1 MTNIFRLDG
10 KKILVTG
17 GGTGIGFATAKL
29 ICEYGGTVIISGRR
43 ADVLETAVKD
53 IGANASA
60 VTCDISDLPSV
71 PSLVDKAEA
80 EGPLYGLVNCAGQN
94 IKLPFSETTDEI
106 FANILNTNLMGLF
119 AVTREVGKHLIERRS
134 GAIVNI
140 VSMSNIFGLIN
151 TPAYT
156 SSKSAVA
163 GLTRELA
170 VEMTPHGVRVNS
182 VAPGFIETDMTRKAF
197 EGDTLRKA
205 KVLGRTPAGFMGQ
218 ASDVAAAVVFLLS
231 PAASYI
237 TGAMLPVDGGTS
249 IGF

>member
-10 KKILVTG
+10 RRILVTG

-29 ICEYGGTVIISGRR
+29 ICEYGGTVVISGRR
-43 ADVLETAVKD
+43 TNVLEKALEELGK
-53 IGANASA
+53 NAA
-60 VTCDISDLPSV
+60 AITCDISDLSSV

-80 EGPLYGLVNCAGQN
+80 GGPLYGLVNCAGEN
-94 IKLPFSETTDEI
+94 IKLSFSETTDEI
-106 FANILNTNLMGLF
+106 FAKILDTNLMGLF
-119 AVTREVGKHLIERRS
+119 SVTREVGKLLIKRGE
-134 GAIVNI
+134 GAIVSI

-151 TPAYT
+151 TSAYT
-156 SSKSAVA
+156 ASKSAVA

-170 VEMTPHGVRVNS
+170 VEMTPYGVRVNS
-182 VAPGFIETDMTRKAF
+182 VAPGFIETAMTRKAF
-197 EGDTLRKA
+197 DGDPLRKA
-205 KVLGRTPAGFMGQ
+205 KVLGRTPSGYLGQ
-218 ASDVAAAVVFLLS
+218 PVDVAAAVVFLLS

>member
-10 KKILVTG
+10 RRILVTG

-29 ICEYGGTVIISGRR
+29 ICEYGGTVVICGRR
-43 ADVLETAVKD
+43 TDVLEKAVEEL
-53 IGANASA
+53 GENAA
-60 VTCDISDLPSV
+60 AITFDVADLSSV

-80 EGPLYGLVNCAGQN
+80 GGPLYGLVNCAGEN

-106 FANILNTNLMGLF
+106 FAKILDTNLMGLF
-119 AVTREVGKHLIERRS
+119 SVTREVGKLLIKRGE

-151 TPAYT
+151 TSAYT
-156 SSKSAVA
+156 ASKSAVA

-170 VEMTPHGVRVNS
+170 VEMTPYGVRVNS
-182 VAPGFIETDMTRKAF
+182 VAPGFIDTAMTRKAF
-197 EGDTLRKA
+197 DGDPLRKA
-205 KVLGRTPAGFMGQ
+205 KVLGRTPAGYLGQ
-218 ASDVAAAVVFLLS
+218 PADVAAAVLFLLS
-231 PAASYI
+231 PAAGYI